1 MPDRPPSGAVAGGRR
16 RLALWLPPALY
27 AAAIFAVSS
36 ISRPP
41 EPPGPVT
48 DKHVHVLLYA
58 GLSALVLRA
67 LAGGR
72 WPGVTAW
79 RCAAAALLAALY
91 GASDEWHQAFV
102 PGRSADLLDLA
113 ADAAGAIGAAGLAWA
128 ATRLGR
134 GRPDGRIERAG
145 GKVGQTP

>member
-1 MPDRPPSGAVAGGRR
+1 M
-16 RLALWLPPALY
+16 LWLPPVLY
-27 AAAIFAVSS
+27 AIAIFVVSS

-48 DKHVHVLLYA
+48 DKHVHLLLYA
-58 GLSALVLRA
+58 GLSGLMLRA
-67 LAGGR
+67 LAGGD
-72 WPGVTAW
+72 WTGVTAR
-79 RCAAAALLAALY
+79 RCGAAALLAVLY

-113 ADAAGAIGAAGLAWA
+113 ADAAGAMSAAGLAWA
-128 ATRLGR
+128 AARLGR
-134 GRPDGRIERAG
+134 ARPDGRIERAG